1 MIHVL
6 LYRRVR
12 PRVYRRIATGFAQRV
27 IRLSLGRS
35 GATRPLTMHD
45 GERVFVGGI
54 VRSEIDATFAIQR
67 ESESPEGREPA
78 RLLRVFECLASDS
91 GFRRRAPPSEPS
103 APPPPD
109 HPLRYPT
116 ESNLARFPLRS
127 ALSVRVHRLSFIRT
141 AGKSFGI
148 IMHVCRTRVG
158 VHACMR
164 LCWSTLVHC
173 MASRRTKNGSKR
185 RSSRSETEKVGGRM
199 RGRAK
204 PEG

>member
-103 APPPPD
+103 APPPPPTTLFD
-109 HPLRYPT
+109 IRRNRISRDSRFAPLYPYAFT
-116 ESNLARFPLRS
+116 GSLS
-127 ALSVRVHRLSFIRT
+127 SVRL
-141 AGKSFGI
+141 G
-148 IMHVCRTRVG
+148 
-158 VHACMR
+158 
-164 LCWSTLVHC
+164 
-173 MASRRTKNGSKR
+173 N
-185 RSSRSETEKVGGRM
+185 RSVL
-199 RGRAK
+199 
-204 PEG
+204 